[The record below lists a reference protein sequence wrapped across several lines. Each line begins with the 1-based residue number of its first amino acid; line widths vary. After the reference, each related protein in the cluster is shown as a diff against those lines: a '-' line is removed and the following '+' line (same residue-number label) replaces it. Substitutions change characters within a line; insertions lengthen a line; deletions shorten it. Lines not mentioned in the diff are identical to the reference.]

1 MQFDPLKR
9 REFITLLGGA
19 AAWPVAARAQQAAM
33 PVVGFLS
40 SGSPDAYTHLLTAFR
55 QGLAETGYVEGQN
68 AAIEFRWAKGQFD
81 RLPALASDLV
91 QRRVAVI
98 ATTGTTSALAA
109 KAATATIPLVFMGA
123 DDPVKFGLVASLN
136 RPGGNATGLNVL
148 TSELT
153 GKRLELAREL
163 VPAAA
168 VVAVLIN
175 PKSPEAEPQLRDVQT
190 AARAIGQQIHI
201 LNASTERDVDTA
213 FATLVQQLD
222 GALLVTND
230 AFFHDQREQLVELAA
245 RHAVPTI
252 YDRRAY
258 AEAGGL
264 ISYGTHYVGAFR
276 QLGIYTARILNGTKP
291 ADLPVEQSAKFEL
304 VINLKTAKAL
314 GLEIPPTLLARAD
327 EVIE

>member
-1 MQFDPLKR
+1 MRR

-19 AAWPVAARAQQAAM
+19 AAAWPLAARAQQPAM

-258 AEAGGL
+258 AAAGGL

-304 VINLKTAKAL
+304 VINLKTAKVL
-314 GLEIPPTLLARAD
+314 GLDVPPTLLARAD

>member
-1 MQFDPLKR
+1 MPQLGR
-9 REFITLLGGA
+9 RQFITLLGGA
-19 AAWPVAARAQQAAM
+19 AAWPVAVRAQQPAM

-163 VPAAA
+163 VPAGA

-252 YDRRAY
+252 YDRREY
-258 AEAGGL
+258 AAAGGL

-304 VINLKTAKAL
+304 VINLKTAKVL
-314 GLEIPPTLLARAD
+314 GLEVPPTLLARAD